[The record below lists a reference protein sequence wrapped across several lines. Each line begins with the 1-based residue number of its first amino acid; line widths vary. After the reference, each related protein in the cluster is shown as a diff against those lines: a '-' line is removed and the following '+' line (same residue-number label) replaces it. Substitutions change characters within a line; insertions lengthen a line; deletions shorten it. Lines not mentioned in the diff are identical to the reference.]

1 MRSAAAAFAWE
12 FRQRLRW
19 GLIALAV
26 YFAALALVQ
35 FVILGE
41 RSPIHPL
48 RSMTFA
54 FTVSVPVCAGFLY
67 FMAVFSYGLAGD
79 LTARHSLYPARMFTL
94 PISTGALAGWPMLY
108 GTIAMA
114 ALWAATAVIGL
125 WPVHAPVPLV
135 WPGVFAATLVAWLQ
149 VLTWMPYGLPALRMI
164 AAVLLLTMID
174 VVVFTAIEL
183 QVRESVMV
191 LIMLPQVPLAYL
203 AARYAVARARR
214 GETPDWRGA
223 FAPLGRV
230 AGLMPR
236 RRGPFPSSAEA
247 QRWFE
252 WRQHGR
258 SLPAWVAIVAPFEVL
273 FLYIVRHEPLVL
285 TVIGLITMLLTPP
298 FVAAFV
304 AVAVGRTS
312 PDAGSAYGLAP
323 FVATRPLSTRALVAE
338 KLRVAA
344 TSTLWAWLLVLLA
357 IVLGLTLSGRWPDVV
372 GKAGAMSDFF
382 GPPRASVLA
391 LLGVLGLVTVT
402 WKQLV
407 QGLAIGLTGREGLV
421 KASVLVRL
429 SWLVVIGLLF
439 YEYNLDRDLRVFLWN
454 ALTWLPLVPS
464 FFKVCAAVWIA
475 THLHRHRLVDDRT
488 LMRGAAA
495 WLAVVLALYG
505 VFYWFFDTPLIAD
518 SFKLSLAILAVPV
531 VRPSAVLL
539 ALASNRHRGTVL
551 PIPAG
556 TDHPVWARRVA
567 LALLAAPLVLSVAMF
582 VSFHVRQRDNGRLVS
597 GGDERTYLLHV
608 PQSYD
613 PRRPTPLVIS
623 LHGGALW
630 GAAQMDVS
638 GWNAVADEHGF
649 IVVYP
654 SGLRTAGP
662 RAWRSGQGGPTSRD
676 VRFIA
681 DLIDT
686 LAVSYNVD
694 PARIYADGLSNGG
707 GMAFLLSC
715 TLGDRIAAVGMV
727 GPALFLPWRGCDD
740 IARPV
745 PMILFHGTAERF
757 APYHGGQ
764 TVVSRL
770 VMRDHWNP
778 SIPTFTATWAR
789 RNRCGPRPV
798 ESRLAADVTRLDY
811 TECASGADVALY
823 TIHDGGHTWPGG
835 GEQPEWFAGRTTH
848 SVSASREAW
857 TFFRAHPLAREP
869 AGPTAA
875 AGRPAP

>member
-1 MRSAAAAFAWE
+1 VRSAAAAFAWE

-19 GLIALAV
+19 GLIALGV
-26 YFAALALVQ
+26 YFTALALFQ

-54 FTVSVPVCAGFLY
+54 FTVSIPVFAAFLY
-67 FMAVFSYGLAGD
+67 FLAVFSYGLAGD

-94 PISTGALAGWPMLY
+94 PVSTGALAGWPMLY

-114 ALWAATAVIGL
+114 ALWTATAVIGL

-135 WPGVFAATLVAWLQ
+135 WPGFFAATLVAWLQ

-164 AAVLLLTMID
+164 AAVLLLTLID
-174 VVVFTAIEL
+174 VVVFTAMEL
-183 QVRESVMV
+183 QLPESLMTAIMV
-191 LIMLPQVPLAYL
+191 PQLPLAYL

-214 GETPDWRGA
+214 GETPDWRGV

-230 AGLMPR
+230 AGLMPS
-236 RRGPFPSSAEA
+236 RRGPFSSSAEA
-247 QRWFE
+247 QAWFE

-258 SLPAWVAIVAPFEVL
+258 SLPAWVAIVAPFQVL
-273 FLYIVRHEPLVL
+273 FLYVVRHEPMVL
-285 TVIGLITMLLTPP
+285 TVLGLIAMLLTPP

-304 AVAVGRTS
+304 AVTVGRGS
-312 PDAGSAYGLAP
+312 PDAVSAYGLAP
-323 FVATRPLSTRALVAE
+323 FVATRPLGTRALVGE
-338 KLRVAA
+338 KLRMAA
-344 TSTLWAWLLVLLA
+344 ASTLWAWLFVLVA

-372 GKAGAMSDFF
+372 DKARGLSEFL
-382 GPPRASVLA
+382 GRPRAAAIA
-391 LLGVLGLVTVT
+391 LLGVLGLVTIT

-421 KASVLVRL
+421 KASVLARL

-439 YEYNLDRDLRVFLWN
+439 YEYNLNRDLRVFLWN
-454 ALTWLPLVPS
+454 ALAWLPLVPA
-464 FFKVCAAVWIA
+464 FLKVCAAA
-475 THLHRHRLVDDRT
+475 SMASRLHRDRLVDDRT
-488 LMRGAAA
+488 LLRGAAA
-495 WLAVVLALYG
+495 WLAVVLVVYG
-505 VFYWFFDTPLIAD
+505 VLYWFFSTPLIANT
-518 SFKLSLAILAVPV
+518 FKLSLAILAVPV

-551 PIPAG
+551 PLPAG
-556 TDHPVWARRVA
+556 TGGRARRVA
-567 LALLAAPLVLSVAMF
+567 FALLAAPLVVSVAMF
-582 VSFHVRQRDNGRLVS
+582 VSYDVRQSDNGRLVS
-597 GGDERTYLLHV
+597 GGDERTYRLHV

-638 GWNAVADEHGF
+638 GWNTVADEHGF

-662 RAWRSGQGGPTSRD
+662 RAWRSGQGGRTTRD
-676 VRFIA
+676 VRFIG
-681 DLIDT
+681 DLIDA
-686 LAVSYNVD
+686 LGASYNID

-715 TLGDRIAAVGMV
+715 TLPDRIAAVGMV
-727 GPALFLPWRGCDD
+727 GPALFLPWSGCEQM
-740 IARPV
+740 ARPV

-757 APYHGGQ
+757 APYHGGR
-764 TVVSRL
+764 TVVSRAI
-770 VMRDHWNP
+770 MRDHWNP

-789 RNRCGPRPV
+789 RNRCGPKPV
-798 ESRLAADVTRLDY
+798 ESRVAADVTRLDY
-811 TECASGADVALY
+811 TDCANGADVALY

-857 TFFRAHPLAREP
+857 SFFQAHPLRRASAHSTP
-869 AGPTAA
+869 GM
-875 AGRPAP
+875 